1 MRDENVF
8 FSKEKIPSWKGGMQG
23 EERMCFHC
31 NCLQRYIV
39 KPWGNEHS
47 GTTGEQQRNGK
58 SYEEW

>member
-23 EERMCFHC
+23 EEGMCFHC

-47 GTTGEQQRNGK
+47 ARNHWETTEK
-58 SYEEW
+58 WKEL